1 MEINQGKTR
10 LPSQEEIKKWL
21 ANDVTKYL
29 LVSLVEK
36 INELDTVRN
45 LTAENHI
52 DKLAERKAIEVIEMA
67 FVDLYKELPELQ
79 NKVARNE
86 FNIVRSLTDF
96 KTTDY

>member
-1 MEINQGKTR
+1 METNQEKTR

-29 LVSLVEK
+29 LENLVRK

-52 DKLAERKAIEVIEMA
+52 DKLGDAKAVETIEIA
-67 FVDLYKELPELQ
+67 FVDLYRELPELQ
-79 NKVARNE
+79 AKVAKGE
-86 FNIVRSLTDF
+86 FNIVRSLADF